1 MRIESSGFDKLLR
14 KLEGIENKVPKA
26 TKEILTEGGEILT
39 TETRQAIRK
48 AANRGYATG
57 ALERSVA
64 PTNPKT
70 NIYGSFVAVRPTG
83 SDSKGMRNG
92 EKWGYLLHGN
102 GKGSEPRDFVSEAV
116 GKAEGKIAR
125 TAEEII
131 EKYLEE

>member
-1 MRIESSGFDKLLR
+1 MRIESTGFDKLLR
-14 KLEGIENKVPKA
+14 KLEGMENKLPKA

-39 TETRQAIRK
+39 TETRRAVRN

-57 ALERSVA
+57 ALERSIA
-64 PTNPKT
+64 PTDPKS

-83 SDSKGMRNG
+83 RDSKGMRNG

-125 TAEEII
+125 SAENII